1 MEGGFHSRK
10 REMMISPKV
19 TYVGHVHLNYEIL
32 KYHWGRRLNGRRGSD
47 RGNEIAK
54 RFRVRNTAAAA
65 AAARFRQGAKDIEA
79 GACGL
84 GKPNVGCKQIVPTT
98 STFYA
103 STTSL
108 SSRINQADTVK
119 MVVMY
124 NIAGRQIASHWLSI
138 ATLSITFGGAAL
150 AMGGKKV
157 EKTTT
162 PPINAK
168 NNDEEKFIK
177 DFLADMDSSEKKAQK
192 A

>member
-1 MEGGFHSRK
+1 MTLSYSHIIGG
-10 REMMISPKV
+10 EAAA
-19 TYVGHVHLNYEIL
+19 
-32 KYHWGRRLNGRRGSD
+32 RGSD

-54 RFRVRNTAAAA
+54 SSGCA
-65 AAARFRQGAKDIEA
+65 
-79 GACGL
+79 
-84 GKPNVGCKQIVPTT
+84 VGSESQRRPSK
-98 STFYA
+98 S
-103 STTSL
+103 STTYYQKRRKVPRIHHTSL
-108 SSRINQADTVK
+108 RINQANTVK

-168 NNDEEKFIK
+168 NSDEEKFIK